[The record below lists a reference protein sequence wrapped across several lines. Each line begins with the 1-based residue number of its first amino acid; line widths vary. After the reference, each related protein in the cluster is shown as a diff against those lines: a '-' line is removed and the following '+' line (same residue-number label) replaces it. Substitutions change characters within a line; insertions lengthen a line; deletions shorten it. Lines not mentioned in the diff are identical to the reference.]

1 MFRPL
6 LDIYILAATGYCLTG
21 WGLSLLRWLNPF
33 GYLAASFCIA
43 AAILCYLRKYYLACP
58 KRLAGHGWR
67 FRRFRRWLPA
77 SFVVLAVLILGGGLM
92 HEPNNHDGLSY
103 RIPRVLHW
111 LDHQAWFWT
120 GNFDVRMDTRSA
132 GFEWLSAPFLALLRS
147 DRLIFLWNW
156 LGFLFLPSL
165 VFQLCRRIGATG
177 RAAWTWMWLA
187 PSAYGVVLQA
197 GSIGN
202 DFIGAVFFLTSLNLA
217 SIPGLATRRDWV
229 LSGLS
234 ISLCAGIKSTN
245 LLWGLPWVL
254 LLAAS
259 GRWRNLLF
267 PWLTPLLLVFFLNA
281 SLPIFV
287 SNHLY
292 GRSWSGANLEHSEGK
307 PVTAADPLL
316 GITGN
321 FILLALQN
329 CAPPA
334 WPWIKETIFMIRQS
348 LPFFLLDGLSK
359 TFEGGFTDLGIREL
373 PAEEG
378 AGLGM
383 GLMACIIFS
392 LIYGLKSKKPK
403 KCNHRPLLLAGWG
416 GVCAILVYSATL
428 AMSCPARIL
437 LPGLFFLLIFV
448 SALPGQNHC
457 VQTLFMRILIIAA
470 ILSSFSILMVN
481 PARPLVPIPG
491 LLKIAE
497 RLGLPYTIQQRM
509 GTVYS
514 TYARRARAF
523 EPLLKEIPID
533 QKNLPLGY
541 TGGAGL
547 EASLWKPYGTRSVVS
562 VDLLDY
568 ESPPSRALPSLIVA
582 AARFVPKSSTP
593 SSLSWVQA
601 RDAEILAE
609 KEILFQARIG
619 LEKFFLLR
627 LPQ

>member
-1 MFRPL
+1 
-6 LDIYILAATGYCLTG
+6 
-21 WGLSLLRWLNPF
+21 
-33 GYLAASFCIA
+33 
-43 AAILCYLRKYYLACP
+43 
-58 KRLAGHGWR
+58 
-67 FRRFRRWLPA
+67 
-77 SFVVLAVLILGGGLM
+77 
-92 HEPNNHDGLSY
+92 
-103 RIPRVLHW
+103 
-111 LDHQAWFWT
+111 
-120 GNFDVRMDTRSA
+120 
-132 GFEWLSAPFLALLRS
+132 
-147 DRLIFLWNW
+147 
-156 LGFLFLPSL
+156 
-165 VFQLCRRIGATG
+165 
-177 RAAWTWMWLA
+177 
-187 PSAYGVVLQA
+187 
-197 GSIGN
+197 
-202 DFIGAVFFLTSLNLA
+202 
-217 SIPGLATRRDWV
+217 
-229 LSGLS
+229 
-234 ISLCAGIKSTN
+234 
-245 LLWGLPWVL
+245 
-254 LLAAS
+254 
-259 GRWRNLLF
+259 
-267 PWLTPLLLVFFLNA
+267 
-281 SLPIFV
+281 
-287 SNHLY
+287 
-292 GRSWSGANLEHSEGK
+292 
-307 PVTAADPLL
+307 
-316 GITGN
+316 
-321 FILLALQN
+321 
-329 CAPPA
+329 
-334 WPWIKETIFMIRQS
+334 MIRQS

>member
-6 LDIYILAATGYCLTG
+6 LDIYVLAATGYCLTG
-21 WGLSLLRWLNPF
+21 WGLSLLRSLNAF
-33 GYLAASFCIA
+33 GYLVASFCIA
-43 AAILCYLRKYYLACP
+43 AAIILLLRKRYPPCQRKLP
-58 KRLAGHGWR
+58 WHGWR
-67 FRRFRRWLPA
+67 FRRFRRWLPS
-77 SFVVLAVLILGGGLM
+77 SFLILAFLILLGGLT

-111 LDHQAWFWT
+111 LNHGNWFWT
-120 GNFDVRMDTRSA
+120 GNFDERMDTRSA

-147 DRLIFLWNW
+147 DKLIFLWSW

-165 VFQLCRRIGATG
+165 FFQLCRRVGATG

-202 DFIGAVFFLTSLNLA
+202 DFIGAVFFLASLNLA
-217 SIPGLATRRDWV
+217 SIPGLATRSDLV

-259 GRWRNLLF
+259 GRWQRFPL
-267 PWLTPLLLVFFLNA
+267 PWLAPLLLIFLLNA

-287 SNHLY
+287 SNHLH
-292 GRSWSGANLEHSEGK
+292 GGSWSGANLEHSEGK
-307 PVTAADPLL
+307 PVTAANPWL
-316 GITGN
+316 GLAGN
-321 FILLALQN
+321 FILLGIQN

-334 WPWIKETIFMIRQS
+334 WPWIKETAAGIRES
-348 LPFFLLDGLSK
+348 LPSPLLEGLSK

-373 PAEEG
+373 PGEEG
-378 AGLGM
+378 AGLGL
-383 GLMACIIFS
+383 GLMVCVVFS
-392 LIYGLKSKKPK
+392 LTFSLGAKKS
-403 KCNHRPLLLAGWG
+403 HRPKNQALLLAGG
-416 GVCAILVYSATL
+416 GVLAAIFVYSANL
-428 AMSCPARIL
+428 AMACPARIL
-437 LPGLFFLLIFV
+437 LPGMLFLLIFV
-448 SALPGQNHC
+448 SVLPGQDLW
-457 VQTLFMRILIIAA
+457 VRAPLMRFLMLAA
-470 ILSSFSILMVN
+470 ILSSCAVLLVN
-481 PARPLVPIPG
+481 PARPLLPISV
-491 LLKIAE
+491 LLKVAE
-497 RLGLPYTIQQRM
+497 KAGLPHSLQQRVNS
-509 GTVYS
+509 VYS
-514 TYARRARAF
+514 AYARRARVF
-523 EPLLKEIPID
+523 EPLLAEIPVG
-533 QKNLPLGY
+533 QRSQPLGY

-562 VDLLDY
+562 VDLLEY
-568 ESPPSRALPSLIVA
+568 EGPPSRALPSLVVA

-593 SSLSWVQA
+593 LDLTWVQA
-601 RDAEILAE
+601 QEAEVLAE